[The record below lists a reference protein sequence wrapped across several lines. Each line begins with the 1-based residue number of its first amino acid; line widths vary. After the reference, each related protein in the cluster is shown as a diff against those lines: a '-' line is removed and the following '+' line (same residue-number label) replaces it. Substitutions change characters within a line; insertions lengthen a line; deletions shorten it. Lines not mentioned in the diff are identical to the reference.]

1 MHNHKQ
7 LTAKVSDLKNLEK
20 NARKHSPAQIQQ
32 ITESIRRFGF
42 LQPIVISQEN
52 VVQAGNGRLEAARI
66 LGLKTVP
73 AIRAEGLTPAE
84 LKAYALIDNRL
95 SETSEWDKEMLN
107 LELEDLCL
115 NLDFDMSAF
124 GFSTEE
130 IESLLNSKE
139 LKTNDSDSDEKE
151 SKLKDEFMIIVTLKN
166 EQAQNKLWEELT
178 KRGFEVKIP

>member
-7 LTAKVSDLKNLEK
+7 LTVKVSDLKNLEK

-32 ITESIRRFGF
+32 ISESIRRFGF

-84 LKAYALIDNRL
+84 LRAYALVDNRL
-95 SETSEWDKEMLN
+95 SETSDWDKEMLK
-107 LELEDLCL
+107 LEIEDLSL
-115 NLDFDMSAF
+115 NMDFDLSPL
-124 GFSTEE
+124 GFSPDE
-130 IESLLNSKE
+130 ISGLLNDGWNDANFSVPDKE
-139 LKTNDSDSDEKE
+139 PKAKEKE
-151 SKLKDEFMIIVTLKN
+151 PNQITCPYC
-166 EQAQNKLWEELT
+166 NKQFEE
-178 KRGFEVKIP
+178 